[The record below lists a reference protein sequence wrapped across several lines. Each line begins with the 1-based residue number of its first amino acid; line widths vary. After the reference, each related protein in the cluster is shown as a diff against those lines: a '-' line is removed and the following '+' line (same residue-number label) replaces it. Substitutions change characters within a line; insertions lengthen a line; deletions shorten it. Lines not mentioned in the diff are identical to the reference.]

1 MGSSQKQRWL
11 CLSRQMKENTR
22 NLAGP
27 DSIDKHPELIFFLKA
42 FCFFSTFTRAIVC
55 IGVVSIGTVDI
66 VHGEI
71 RNLLKNTLSDS
82 INGEQ
87 NLLSNCNY

>member
-1 MGSSQKQRWL
+1 
-11 CLSRQMKENTR
+11 MKENTR

-27 DSIDKHPELIFFLKA
+27 DSIDKHPELIFFLKPFVSSQRSPEPLYA
-42 FCFFSTFTRAIVC
+42 F
-55 IGVVSIGTVDI
+55 GVVSIGTVDI